1 MNKELVL
8 HFNFVLIFVL
18 VSGHFCNFLLVSNS
32 GNSSLKS
39 LGFIGERFIQS
50 ADSFSSFHL
59 ILINLHNNLL
69 KLHFSLNS
77 ILLSFS
83 LILRLFNYQIVL
95 LFQGVFQILRFK
107 LRWDQI
113 LLQSIQHMFILLL
126 RQFFISVIG
135 FQILVT
141 LFGFRF

>member
-8 HFNFVLIFVL
+8 HFNFVLILIL

-39 LGFIGERFIQS
+39 LRFIGERFVQS

-69 KLHFSLNS
+69 KLHFSLNPV
-77 ILLSFS
+77 LLSFS

-95 LFQGVFQILRFK
+95 LFKRVFQILRFK

-113 LLQSIQHMFILLL
+113 LLQSIQHMLILLL
-126 RQFFISVIG
+126 RQFFISMIS
-135 FQILVT
+135 FQVLVT